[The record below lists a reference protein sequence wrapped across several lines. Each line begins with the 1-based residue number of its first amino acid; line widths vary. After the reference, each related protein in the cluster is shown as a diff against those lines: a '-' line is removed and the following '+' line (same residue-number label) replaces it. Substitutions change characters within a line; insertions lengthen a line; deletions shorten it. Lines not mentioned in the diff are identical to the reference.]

1 MASSCPTGWSGRSCM
16 QRESDRLMETLI
28 SQLLDLPDRV
38 HKGDFVLNLSE
49 GVTPD
54 KAGRTLDE
62 YVVTPQLADCFDNA
76 LGFIKSAIE
85 ARSSKAAY
93 LHGSFGSGKSHFMAV
108 LHLLLQ
114 HDEHARALR
123 ELAPICAKHA
133 WAQG

>member
-1 MASSCPTGWSGRSCM
+1 MPSTPA
-16 QRESDRLMETLI
+16 DLI
-28 SQLLDLPDRV
+28 SRLLDLPDRV

-54 KAGRTLDE
+54 KAAKTLAD

-76 LGFIKSAIE
+76 LGFIKSSVE
-85 ARSSKAAY
+85 TGSSKAAY

-114 HDEHARALR
+114 HDAHAR
-123 ELAPICAKHA
+123 
-133 WAQG
+133 

>member
-76 LGFIKSAIE
+76 LGFIKSAID

-93 LHGSFGSGKSHFMAV
+93 LHSSFGSWY
-108 LHLLLQ
+108 
-114 HDEHARALR
+114 DALATSVSR
-123 ELAPICAKHA
+123 DLRP
-133 WAQG
+133 